1 MWLPLAMGMIHLAY
15 RNTNAS
21 LVGEQPLPA
30 QVTNGTTKA
39 ARKARVARA
48 QCKQQLD
55 AWRADPSNCN
65 LHPFYFCNLHI
76 SFDVPR
82 LEAVLNRAA
91 ELTGCAG
98 RDNVDADAGREGEK
112 ERRKE
117 GFSEKTKMREQAG
130 GRAGREEGRTEG
142 RSGGGMGERRDGGG
156 RVEGRR
162 QRAREGVRE
171 GERSPPSKSSVTP
184 PCSLYHNYRPAT
196 SGGWPRPGARWCPA
210 MDTGQEV
217 SPWNSSTG
225 ICHNLAWPPN
235 PVSSDVQIQLN
246 SLVYV
251 HHGCNAFASG

>member
-98 RDNVDADAGREGEK
+98 RDNVDGDAGRKGGK
-112 ERRKE
+112 ERRIVGE
-117 GFSEKTKMREQAG
+117 NEDERAG
-130 GRAGREEGRTEG
+130 GREGRKG
-142 RSGGGMGERRDGGG
+142 RGSDGGEEWRRDGGT
-156 RVEGRR
+156 EGRR
-162 QRAREGVRE
+162 WE
-171 GERSPPSKSSVTP
+171 GEGKEAESKGRCEGGREIPSFQIFRHASLQSV
-184 PCSLYHNYRPAT
+184 S
-196 SGGWPRPGARWCPA
+196 
-210 MDTGQEV
+210 
-217 SPWNSSTG
+217 
-225 ICHNLAWPPN
+225 
-235 PVSSDVQIQLN
+235 
-246 SLVYV
+246 
-251 HHGCNAFASG
+251 